1 MRYSNDKRMV
11 MTLDAGGTNFVFGA
25 MQAEKEII
33 KPIRVSAKGEN
44 LESVLRIMIDG
55 FKEVRSN
62 INADPVA
69 ISFAFP
75 GPADYENGIIGDLQ
89 NLPLFRGGVALKAM
103 LENEFNIPT
112 FINNDGD
119 LFAYGE
125 AIAGLLPK
133 VNSLLRDN
141 GSEKRFKNLLG
152 VTFGSGF
159 GGGIVRNGE
168 LFYGDNSAGGEIN
181 RMRNFMHPQTTVE
194 DSVTIKAIKRIYAE
208 EAGIDLELS
217 PEPKEIYEM
226 ARGNLLG
233 DQHAAIKAYEE
244 FAVVAA
250 DAIADAITMIDGLV
264 VIGGGLAGAHE
275 VFLDRLV
282 AELNKDLFTLG
293 NESLSRLEISA
304 INLEET
310 NGLQAFLKDTSTKI
324 SVPFSDQQV
333 SYDPVKEIGVGVSV
347 LGTSE
352 AVAVGAYNFALDQ
365 LNRDQS

>member
-119 LFAYGE
+119 LIAY
-125 AIAGLLPK
+125 AI
-133 VNSLLRDN
+133 
-141 GSEKRFKNLLG
+141 
-152 VTFGSGF
+152 
-159 GGGIVRNGE
+159 
-168 LFYGDNSAGGEIN
+168 IN
-181 RMRNFMHPQTTVE
+181 Q
-194 DSVTIKAIKRIYAE
+194 DKTIIILDQQAAHGPVGQVVFICRIYLIPYYFRYHTEHGPAIKH
-208 EAGIDLELS
+208 
-217 PEPKEIYEM
+217 K
-226 ARGNLLG
+226 
-233 DQHAAIKAYEE
+233 
-244 FAVVAA
+244 V
-250 DAIADAITMIDGLV
+250 TGL
-264 VIGGGLAGAHE
+264 
-275 VFLDRLV
+275 
-282 AELNKDLFTLG
+282 
-293 NESLSRLEISA
+293 
-304 INLEET
+304 
-310 NGLQAFLKDTSTKI
+310 
-324 SVPFSDQQV
+324 
-333 SYDPVKEIGVGVSV
+333 Y
-347 LGTSE
+347 
-352 AVAVGAYNFALDQ
+352 
-365 LNRDQS
+365 